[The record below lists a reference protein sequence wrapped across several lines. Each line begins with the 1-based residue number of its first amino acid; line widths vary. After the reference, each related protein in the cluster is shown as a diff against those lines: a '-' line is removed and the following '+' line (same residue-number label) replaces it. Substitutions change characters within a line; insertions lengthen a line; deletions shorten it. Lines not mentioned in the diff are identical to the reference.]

1 MPAPSYVAY
10 TVLGGGLA
18 ILAAVL
24 FGLHHA
30 VAHAGWPPRQRA
42 TVWRTGSLVLI
53 AWFVAANV
61 LGWLEL
67 FRATA
72 SRIPTI
78 GFGVFVPIIVGA
90 IALRGSGTLRRI
102 LDATPQSWLVGV
114 QLYRAMGVIFLTLFA
129 AGRLPGAF
137 ALPAGIGDILVG
149 IEAPLVTLMYARG
162 APGRERLVRA
172 WNVFGLLDLVVAVTT
187 GFLTSPSPLQ
197 MLSLAAPNELITG
210 FPLVMIPVFAVP
222 VAVLLHLASLLKLR
236 QARALHTTQ
245 HGLDASAA

>member
-1 MPAPSYVAY
+1 MPAPPYVAY

-24 FGLHHA
+24 IGLHRA
-30 VAHAGWPPRQRA
+30 VARTGWPPRQRA
-42 TVWRTGSLVLI
+42 AVWRTGSVVLI
-53 AWFVAANV
+53 AWFVAANA
-61 LGWLEL
+61 LGWLDF
-67 FRATA
+67 FRGAT

-78 GFGVFVPIIVGA
+78 EFGIFVPIIAGA
-90 IALRGSGTLRRI
+90 IALRRSGTLRRI

-149 IEAPLVTLMYARG
+149 IEAPLVALIYARG
-162 APGRERLVRA
+162 VPSRERLVRA
-172 WNVFGLLDLVVAVTT
+172 WNLFGLLDLVVAVTT

-197 MLSLAAPNELITG
+197 MLSPAAPNELIAA

-236 QARALHTTQ
+236 ETPAHHTTP
-245 HGLDASAA
+245 HGLAASAA